1 MKNNPL
7 KFFLIAGEPSG
18 DIHGANLIAEI
29 RKIEPNSSFMGHGG
43 DKMKDAGMKLIHHI
57 NVLSVMGFLEVLKYL
72 PRFLK
77 IMGETIKA
85 IERSQ
90 PDRVVLID
98 YPGFNLRLAKNI
110 SFLNIPISYFI
121 LPQSWAWKE
130 KRVEILKKYIDQ
142 SISIFSFEQ
151 GWYKNKGLDTDY
163 VGHPFADI
171 NHLDESSE
179 EYYKRHDLNISKP
192 ILVLLPGSRQQEIN
206 RHWSIILDATYKLL
220 SINEDIQVIIGKSK
234 NVLLEPIPDNFKIE
248 ENSKKAIISAT
259 AAITCS
265 GTATLECAVED
276 TPMVVCYKLSTISW
290 YIAKILSKVK
300 YSSIVNLILN
310 KEVVPELLQN
320 KMNSK
325 NIVDKIMPLLDSKS
339 FKRKKMLSNFSEIRK
354 TLGIPGFYERA
365 AFLIISKTKNFDNHK

>member
-1 MKNNPL
+1 MNNEPL

-18 DIHGANLIAEI
+18 DVHGANLISEI
-29 RKIEPNSSFMGHGG
+29 RKIKPNSSFMGLGG
-43 DKMKDAGMKLIHHI
+43 DKMEAAGMKIIHHI

-72 PRFLK
+72 PRLLK
-77 IMGETIKA
+77 IMGETIKT
-85 IERSQ
+85 IERSK
-90 PDRVVLID
+90 PDRIILID

-110 SFLNIPISYFI
+110 SFLNIPVSYFI

-130 KRVEILKKYIDQ
+130 KRVVQMKKYIDQ

-151 GWYKNKGLDTDY
+151 NWYNRKGLDTDY

-171 NHLDESSE
+171 NHLNESSKD
-179 EYYKRHDLNISKP
+179 YYKRHDLDISKP
-192 ILVLLPGSRQQEIN
+192 ILVLLPGSRQQEVN
-206 RHWSIILDATYKLL
+206 RHWDIFLDATFKLL
-220 SINEDIQVIIGKSK
+220 EMNNEIQVIVGKSK
-234 NVLLEPIPDNFKIE
+234 NVFLDPIPDSFRLE

-276 TPMVVCYKLSTISW
+276 TPMVVCYKLSKISW
-290 YIAKILSKVK
+290 YIAKIVSRVK

-310 KEVVPELLQN
+310 KKVVPELLQD

-325 NIVDKIMPLLDSKS
+325 NIIEEVTPLLNLKS
-339 FKRKKMLSNFSEIRK
+339 FKRKKMLSDFIEIRK
-354 TLGIPGFYERA
+354 TLGIPGVYERA
-365 AFLIISKTKNFDNHK
+365 ASLIISKTIDN

>member
-18 DIHGANLIAEI
+18 DIHGAKLIAEI

-325 NIVDKIMPLLDSKS
+325 NIVDKIIPLLDSKS

>member
-1 MKNNPL
+1 MKNDPL

-57 NVLSVMGFLEVLKYL
+57 NVLSIMGFLEVLKYL

-90 PDRVVLID
+90 PNRVILID

-151 GWYKNKGLDTDY
+151 DWYKNKGLDTDY

-220 SINEDIQVIIGKSK
+220 NINEDIQVIIGKSK
-234 NVLLEPIPDNFKIE
+234 NVLLKPIPDNFKIE

-276 TPMVVCYKLSTISW
+276 TPMVVCYRLSTISW

-325 NIVDKIMPLLDSKS
+325 NIVDKIIPLLDSKS

-354 TLGIPGFYERA
+354 TLGIPGVYERA
-365 AFLIISKTKNFDNHK
+365 AFLIISKTKIFNNHK

>member
-1 MKNNPL
+1 MKNEPL

-18 DIHGANLIAEI
+18 DIHGANLITEI
-29 RKIEPNSSFMGHGG
+29 RKNEPNSSFMGLGG
-43 DKMKDAGMKLIHHI
+43 DKMEAAGMKLIHHI
-57 NVLSVMGFLEVLKYL
+57 NILSVMGFLEVLKYL

-77 IMGETIKA
+77 IMGETIKT
-85 IERSQ
+85 IERSK
-90 PDRVVLID
+90 PDRVILID

-110 SFLNIPISYFI
+110 SFLNIPVSYFI

-130 KRVEILKKYIDQ
+130 KRVVQMKKYIDQ

-151 GWYKNKGLDTDY
+151 SWYNRKGLDTDY

-171 NHLDESSE
+171 NHLNESSKD
-179 EYYKRHDLNISKP
+179 YYKRHDLDISKP
-192 ILVLLPGSRQQEIN
+192 ILVLLPGSRQQEVN
-206 RHWSIILDATYKLL
+206 RHWDIFLDATYKLL
-220 SINEDIQVIIGKSK
+220 EINNEIQVVVGKSK
-234 NVLLEPIPDNFKIE
+234 NVFLDPIPDSFRLE

-276 TPMVVCYKLSTISW
+276 TPMVVCYKLSKISW
-290 YIAKILSKVK
+290 YIAKIVSRVK

-310 KEVVPELLQN
+310 KKVVPELLQD

-325 NIVDKIMPLLDSKS
+325 NIIKEVTPLLDLKS
-339 FKRKKMLSNFSEIRK
+339 FKRKKMLSDFNEIRK
-354 TLGIPGFYERA
+354 TLGIPGVYKRA
-365 AFLIISKTKNFDNHK
+365 ASLIISKTFDNSK

>member
-1 MKNNPL
+1 MKNEPL

-18 DIHGANLIAEI
+18 DVHGANLISEI
-29 RKIEPNSSFMGHGG
+29 RKIKPNSSFMGLGG
-43 DKMKDAGMKLIHHI
+43 DKMEAAGMKLIHHI

-77 IMGETIKA
+77 IMGETIKT
-85 IERSQ
+85 IERSK
-90 PDRVVLID
+90 PDRIILID

-110 SFLNIPISYFI
+110 SFLNIPVSYFI

-130 KRVEILKKYIDQ
+130 KRVVQMKKYIDQ

-151 GWYKNKGLDTDY
+151 SWYNRRGLNADY

-171 NHLDESSE
+171 NHLNESSKD
-179 EYYKRHDLNISKP
+179 YYKRHDLDISKP
-192 ILVLLPGSRQQEIN
+192 ILVLLPGSRQQEVN
-206 RHWSIILDATYKLL
+206 RHWDIFLDATFKLL
-220 SINEDIQVIIGKSK
+220 EMNNEIQVIVGKSK
-234 NVLLEPIPDNFKIE
+234 NVFLDPIPDSFRLE

-276 TPMVVCYKLSTISW
+276 TPMVVCYKLSKISW
-290 YIAKILSKVK
+290 YIAKIVSRVK

-310 KEVVPELLQN
+310 KKIVPELLQD

-325 NIVDKIMPLLDSKS
+325 NIIEEVTPLLNLKS
-339 FKRKKMLSNFSEIRK
+339 FKRKKMLSDFIEIRK
-354 TLGIPGFYERA
+354 TLGIPGVYERTA
-365 AFLIISKTKNFDNHK
+365 SLIISKTFDNSK

>member
-1 MKNNPL
+1 MKNEPL

-18 DIHGANLIAEI
+18 DVHGANLISEI
-29 RKIEPNSSFMGHGG
+29 RKIKPNSSFMGLGG
-43 DKMKDAGMKLIHHI
+43 DKMEAAGMKLIHHI

-77 IMGETIKA
+77 IMGETIKT
-85 IERSQ
+85 IERSK
-90 PDRVVLID
+90 PDRIILID
-98 YPGFNLRLAKNI
+98 YPGFNLKLAKNI
-110 SFLNIPISYFI
+110 SFLNIPVSYFI

-130 KRVEILKKYIDQ
+130 KRVVQMKKYIDQ

-151 GWYKNKGLDTDY
+151 NWYNRKGLDTDY

-171 NHLDESSE
+171 NHLNESSKD
-179 EYYKRHDLNISKP
+179 YYKRHDLDISKP
-192 ILVLLPGSRQQEIN
+192 ILVLLPGSRQQEVN
-206 RHWSIILDATYKLL
+206 RHWDIFLDATFKLL
-220 SINEDIQVIIGKSK
+220 EMNNEIQVIVGKSK
-234 NVLLEPIPDNFKIE
+234 NVFLDPIPDSFRLE

-276 TPMVVCYKLSTISW
+276 TPMVVCYKLSKISW
-290 YIAKILSKVK
+290 YIAKIVSRVK

-310 KEVVPELLQN
+310 KKVVPELLQD

-325 NIVDKIMPLLDSKS
+325 NIIKEVTPLLNLKS
-339 FKRKKMLSNFSEIRK
+339 FKRKKMLSDFIEIRK
-354 TLGIPGFYERA
+354 TLGIPGVYARA
-365 AFLIISKTKNFDNHK
+365 ASLIISKTFENSK

>member
-1 MKNNPL
+1 MKNDPL

-90 PDRVVLID
+90 PDRVILID

-234 NVLLEPIPDNFKIE
+234 NVFLEPIPDNFKIE

-325 NIVDKIMPLLDSKS
+325 NIVDKIIPLLDSKS

-365 AFLIISKTKNFDNHK
+365 ASLIISKTKIFDNHK